1 MYLKI
6 SVFQHRNTYKYVLF
20 VMLVVTEAL
29 PNTEFHQLVPLL
41 RDKEFYE
48 SEPQRPIDWPAYTQ
62 TQIDNVKETLQFI
75 RVKVNDANY
84 LPMPG
89 KTGRPLTDPKI
100 LAKAILLAE
109 FLGSPERPS
118 QGWSSILG
126 PAVGIYHELDDR
138 VIGEAYDNIEVLY
151 ILKQVFD
158 KNKNG
163 DGRLS
168 GDGTYLEMSRKHNY
182 ESTKKQYGVGL
193 TSIVDTREVVQAF
206 TTNENE
212 VRAMHE
218 LIKVVEGNSLR
229 LDAGFNGRNLVD
241 AISKLGLKPF
251 VFPKKNNILNGHLA
265 WKLMYLELYLDVM
278 TWLTEYHQRS
288 HTESFHSSI
297 KRCNP
302 LVRKRRPMAQLSQI
316 TARIILHNR
325 RRIDYFN
332 RQN

>member
-1 MYLKI
+1 M
-6 SVFQHRNTYKYVLF
+6 V
-20 VMLVVTEAL
+20 EAL
-29 PNTEFHQLVPLL
+29 PNAEFHQFVPLL

-48 SEPQRPIDWPAYTQ
+48 PELQRPIDWSAYTLA
-62 TQIDNVKETLQFI
+62 QINDVKKALRFIKEKVDET
-75 RVKVNDANY
+75 NY
-84 LPMPG
+84 LPTPG

-109 FLGSPERPS
+109 LLGSPERPS
-118 QGWSSILG
+118 QGWSNILG

-158 KNKNG
+158 KNKNS

-182 ESTKKQYGVGL
+182 ELTKTQNGVEL
-193 TSIVDTREVVQAF
+193 TCIVDSREVVQAF
-206 TTNENE
+206 ATNEDE
-212 VRAMHE
+212 VCAMHK

-229 LDAGFNGRNLVD
+229 LDAGFNSRSLVD
-241 AISKLGLKPF
+241 AISELGFKPF
-251 VFPKKNNILNGHLA
+251 VFPKKNNLLNGHLA

-278 TWLTEYHQRS
+278 AWLTEYHQRS

-297 KRCNP
+297 KRRNP
-302 LVRKRRPMAQLSQI
+302 LVRKRRPTAQLSQI
-316 TARIILHNR
+316 TARILLHNQ

-332 RQN
+332 RQE

>member
-1 MYLKI
+1 MVK
-6 SVFQHRNTYKYVLF
+6 
-20 VMLVVTEAL
+20 AL

-48 SEPQRPIDWPAYTQ
+48 AEPQRPIDWPAYTQ
-62 TQIDNVKETLQFI
+62 AQIYDVKKALQFI
-75 RVKVNDANY
+75 REKVDETNC

-109 FLGSPERPS
+109 LLGSPERPS

-126 PAVGIYHELDDR
+126 PAVGIYYELDDR
-138 VIGEAYDNIEVLY
+138 VIGEAYNNIEVLY

-158 KNKNG
+158 ENKTS
-163 DGRLS
+163 DGKLS
-168 GDGTYLEMSRKHNY
+168 GDGTHWEMSRKHNY
-182 ESTKKQYGVGL
+182 ESTKKQYGVEL
-193 TSIVDTREVVQAF
+193 TSIVDTREVVQSF
-206 TTNENE
+206 STNENE

-218 LIKVVEGNSLR
+218 LIKRVEGNSLR
-229 LDAGFNGRNLVD
+229 LDAGFNGRDLVD
-241 AISKLGLKPF
+241 AIDELGLKPF
-251 VFPKKNNILNGHLA
+251 IFPKKNNLINGHLA
-265 WKLMYLELYLDVM
+265 WKLMYWELYLDVM

-297 KRCNP
+297 KRRNP
-302 LVRKRRPMAQLSQI
+302 LVRKRRPTAQLSQI

-325 RRIDYFN
+325 RRIDYFD
-332 RQN
+332 QQI

>member
-1 MYLKI
+1 MA
-6 SVFQHRNTYKYVLF
+6 
-20 VMLVVTEAL
+20 EAL

-41 RDKEFYE
+41 REKEFYE
-48 SEPQRPIDWPAYTQ
+48 PEPQRPIDWPAYTQ
-62 TQIDNVKETLQFI
+62 AQIEDVKNSLKFI
-75 RVKVNDANY
+75 RVKVDEADY
-84 LPMPG
+84 LSMPG

-109 FLGSPERPS
+109 LLGSPERPS
-118 QGWSSILG
+118 QGWSGILG
-126 PAVGIYHELDDR
+126 PAVGIRHELDDR

-158 KNKNG
+158 KNKTS

-168 GDGTYLEMSRKHNY
+168 GDGTCWEMSRKHNY
-182 ESTKKQYGVGL
+182 ESTKKQHGAGL

-206 TTNENE
+206 AVNENE

-218 LIKVVEGNSLR
+218 LIKQVTGDSLR
-229 LDAGFNGRNLVD
+229 LDAGFNGRDLVD
-241 AISKLGLKPF
+241 AISELGLKPF
-251 VFPKKNNILNGHLA
+251 VFPKKSNLLNGHLA

-278 TWLTEYHQRS
+278 LWLIEYHQRS
-288 HTESFHSSI
+288 HAESFHSSI
-297 KRCNP
+297 KRRNP
-302 LVRKRRPMAQLSQI
+302 LVRKRRPTAQLSQI

-325 RRIDYFN
+325 RRIDYFS